1 MKRIADLVEERGR
14 LVAAMREIADNPK
27 GNGGDLDKDQEQQFD
42 RMKADLTGLEK
53 RIERQQLLD
62 DADRRSQGQQ
72 LTGSGD
78 GQFDNELRN
87 FSLRAA
93 IASMVPDLAG
103 KIDAGREREISQE
116 LARRSGTPFK
126 GIAVPMQV
134 FEKRVV
140 TGTTGA
146 TAIATDH
153 LGAQY
158 IDMLRAKL
166 VVSKLG
172 ARVLNGLVGDVSIPR
187 LAGSATA
194 GWVAD
199 NAALSAS
206 DITLDGVTMTP
217 KHVGCLTEFS
227 RNMLLQSSP
236 DIEQMLRGDFAS
248 VLAREVDRAAIVG
261 GGSNE
266 PVGILSLGSNLDTT
280 VSLAT
285 PTWGGV
291 LSLIEAVELSDA
303 VGTGFVTTPTGVRIL
318 RSTAKIDST
327 DAQTIMD
334 SPNMLAGYA
343 CASTTLVP
351 SDSSGERIIFGNW
364 NDLLLGYWSAFDL
377 LVNPY
382 ETTAYS
388 KGNVQVRGMLT
399 MDVAVRHYESF
410 AAAVDLTELSA

>member
-1 MKRIADLVEERGR
+1 MKTHELIEERGR
-14 LVAAMREIADNPK
+14 LVHSMREIADNPK
-27 GNGGDLDKDQEQQFD
+27 GKNGDLDKDQETKFE
-42 RMKADLTGLEK
+42 RMKDDLGGLEK
-53 RIERQQLLD
+53 RIERQQMLD
-62 DADRRSQGQQ
+62 DAERRMEGQK

-78 GQFDNELRN
+78 VKLDDELRN

-93 IASMVPDLAG
+93 IASMVPDLAS
-103 KIDAGREREISQE
+103 KVDAGRERELSQE
-116 LARRSGTPFK
+116 IARRTGTPFK

-140 TGTTGA
+140 TGSTGA
-146 TAIATDH
+146 SVISTDH
-153 LGAQY
+153 LAGQY

-194 GWVAD
+194 GWVGD

-206 DITLDGVTMTP
+206 DITLASVTMSP
-217 KHVGCLTEFS
+217 KHCGCLTEFS

-236 DIEQMLRGDFAS
+236 DIEQLLRSDFAGT
-248 VLAREVDRAAIVG
+248 LAREIDRVAIVG
-261 GGSNE
+261 GGADE
-266 PVGILSLGSNLDTT
+266 PSGILSLGSNLDTST
-280 VSLAT
+280 SLST
-285 PTWGGV
+285 PSWEGV
-291 LSLIEAVELSDA
+291 LELIEAVELGDS
-303 VGTGFVTTPTGVRIL
+303 VGTGFVTTPTGVKTL
-318 RSTAKIDST
+318 RSTVKFGTTDS
-327 DAQTIMD
+327 QTIMD
-334 SPNMLAGYA
+334 SPNMLAGYT
-343 CASTTLVP
+343 CASSTLVP
-351 SDSSGERIIFGNW
+351 SDSTGNRIIFGNW
-364 NDLLLGYWSAFDL
+364 SDLMLGYWSAFDL

-410 AAAVDLTELSA
+410 AAALDL